1 MKTKGYF
8 MSESVPVKM
17 NLYQKLIE
25 MRKAAVYVSKGDSG
39 YNFKYASTSD
49 LLGAIR
55 PIMDDLGVL
64 LVTNMEKFERV
75 GTSDAG
81 KPGMTVTLSYTWV
94 NADNPAEQLRSELTF
109 FEDKMTGCQGI
120 GSILTYGERYF
131 LYKALSVATDKDA
144 PEQFYKAHNLSAFA
158 EEEEQEPQQEH
169 SKPVFRRTLDFWFTA
184 APRFWELL
192 RKNDESIYVTMH
204 DDLPYYLHLWQLACS
219 DEDVVYLLPE
229 RAKNPKKFLAQ
240 LNSWLSVK
248 ENQQDIDDLAHNR
261 AYALQKLAQVT
272 A

>member
-1 MKTKGYF
+1 
-8 MSESVPVKM
+8 MSTPVPVKL
-17 NLYQKLIE
+17 NLYQKLVE
-25 MRKAAVYVSKGDSG
+25 MRKAAVYVAKGDSG

-64 LVTNMEKFERV
+64 LVTNMESFSRQGASE
-75 GTSDAG
+75 AG

-131 LYKALSVATDKDA
+131 LYKSLSVATDKDA

-158 EEEEQEPQQEH
+158 EEESEEPQQLPA
-169 SKPVFRRTLDFWFTA
+169 KPVFKRTLDFWFTA
-184 APRFWELL
+184 APRFWELM
-192 RKNDESIYVTMH
+192 RKNDDSLFETMH
-204 DDLPYYLHLWQLACS
+204 QDLPYYLHLWQLACP
-219 DEDVVYLLPE
+219 DVDVVTDIATK
-229 RAKNPKKFLAQ
+229 AKNPKKFLAG
-240 LNSWLSVK
+240 LNVWLSIK

-261 AYALQKLAQVT
+261 AYAQQKLAQAT